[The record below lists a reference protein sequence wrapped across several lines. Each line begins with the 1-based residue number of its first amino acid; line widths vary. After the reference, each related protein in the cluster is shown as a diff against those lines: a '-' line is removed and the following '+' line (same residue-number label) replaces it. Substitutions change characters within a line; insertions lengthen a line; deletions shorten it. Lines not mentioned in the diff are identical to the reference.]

1 MTEHPPPENLPT
13 VAAMLEA
20 LAKVDEA
27 RRAVA
32 ELVERLNA
40 ERATR

>member
-20 LAKVDEA
+20 LDDDDD
-27 RRAVA
+27 RCAVA

>member
-20 LAKVDEA
+20 LDDDDE
-27 RRAVA
+27 RVNDVA
-32 ELVERLNA
+32 EA
-40 ERATR
+40 EHLTP

>member
-20 LAKVDEA
+20 LDDDD